1 MKESTL
7 VAKIIKA
14 VRAKYPTAYVRKLS
28 DRFTRGLPDIL
39 IVARRRFG
47 DCFTVLV
54 EAKAKTG
61 KQSPIQIEEMYEIV
75 KSNAWHIVARDVESV
90 MECLKDHGAVP

>member
-1 MKESTL
+1 MKESYL
-7 VAKIIKA
+7 VNKIIKS

-28 DRFTRGLPDIL
+28 DRFTRGLPDVL

-54 EAKAKTG
+54 EVKTETG
-61 KQSPIQIEEMYEIV
+61 KQSPIQIAEMHEIIR
-75 KSNAWHIVARDVESV
+75 SNAWHLVARDVESV
-90 MECLKDHGAVP
+90 MECLENHGAVP